1 MNKYI
6 LLLLLV
12 LSSCKVD
19 YEINSNNDIVNTIN
33 SLNTTWK
40 AHFNER
46 FNGVSILDINYL
58 MGVRKPPSNL
68 NKNIKDITPPNDLP
82 EHFDLRDQYPEC
94 ESLFEIRDQG
104 LCGSCWAFGAAEV
117 MSDRICIFS
126 KGKYQPRI
134 SPLHL
139 VSCCTGCGSGCQ
151 GGYPYSAFSYW
162 VKKGIPTGG
171 MYGDTKTCKPYV
183 FPPCEHH
190 QIPGPHGPCDIEY
203 RPTPECV
210 DKCIDDYGKSVEED

>member
-1 MNKYI
+1 MN
-6 LLLLLV
+6 
-12 LSSCKVD
+12 
-19 YEINSNNDIVNTIN
+19 
-33 SLNTTWK
+33 
-40 AHFNER
+40 
-46 FNGVSILDINYL
+46 
-58 MGVRKPPSNL
+58 
-68 NKNIKDITPPNDLP
+68 
-82 EHFDLRDQYPEC
+82 
-94 ESLFEIRDQG
+94 
-104 LCGSCWAFGAAEV
+104 
-117 MSDRICIFS
+117 DRICIFS

-203 RPTPECV
+203 RPTPE
-210 DKCIDDYGKSVEED
+210 

>member
-1 MNKYI
+1 
-6 LLLLLV
+6 
-12 LSSCKVD
+12 
-19 YEINSNNDIVNTIN
+19 
-33 SLNTTWK
+33 
-40 AHFNER
+40 
-46 FNGVSILDINYL
+46 
-58 MGVRKPPSNL
+58 
-68 NKNIKDITPPNDLP
+68 
-82 EHFDLRDQYPEC
+82 
-94 ESLFEIRDQG
+94 
-104 LCGSCWAFGAAEV
+104 

-134 SPLHL
+134 S
-139 VSCCTGCGSGCQ
+139 
-151 GGYPYSAFSYW
+151 
-162 VKKGIPTGG
+162 GIPTGG

>member
-1 MNKYI
+1 
-6 LLLLLV
+6 
-12 LSSCKVD
+12 
-19 YEINSNNDIVNTIN
+19 
-33 SLNTTWK
+33 
-40 AHFNER
+40 
-46 FNGVSILDINYL
+46 

-68 NKNIKDITPPNDLP
+68 NKNIKDITQRNDLP

-94 ESLFEIRDQG
+94 ETLFEIRDQG
-104 LCGSCWAFGAAEV
+104 SCGSCWAFGAAEV

-134 SPLHL
+134 SPLYL

-162 VKKGIPTGG
+162 AKKGITTGG

-183 FPPCEHH
+183 FPSCEHH
-190 QIPGPHGPCDIEY
+190 QIPGPHGPCNIEY
-203 RPTPECV
+203 RPTPEMCR
-210 DKCIDDYGKSVEED
+210 